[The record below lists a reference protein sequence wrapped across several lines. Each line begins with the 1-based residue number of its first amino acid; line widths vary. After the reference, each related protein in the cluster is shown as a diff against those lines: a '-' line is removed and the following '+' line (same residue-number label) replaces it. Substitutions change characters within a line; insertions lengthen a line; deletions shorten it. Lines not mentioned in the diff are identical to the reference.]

1 LKPSIHI
8 WDADTLEPVMVLQSA
23 HQGGILQ
30 LAFSPDG
37 KKLASIGMDNCYSI
51 QVFQWE

>member
-1 LKPSIHI
+1 
-8 WDADTLEPVMVLQSA
+8 MVLQSA